1 MTVPVNLEFVCQTG
15 PLILNRCFP
24 TFYNRCGQHDLSRFY
39 QEVSRDVVNHKN
51 SLHRALQ
58 LTFPPLESLFSNTNN
73 ELYWTIVNHFAC
85 PSRALKLSATELRSF
100 ILHSTN
106 KNISIDRATHIA
118 EKLLTLAKKA

>member
-1 MTVPVNLEFVCQTG
+1 MNLEFVCQTG

-58 LTFPPLESLFSNTNN
+58 LTFPQLESLFSNT
-73 ELYWTIVNHFAC
+73 YWTIVNHFAC
-85 PSRALKLSATELRSF
+85 PSRVLKLSATELRSF

-106 KNISIDRATHIA
+106 KNISIDRATHIT

>member
-1 MTVPVNLEFVCQTG
+1 
-15 PLILNRCFP
+15 
-24 TFYNRCGQHDLSRFY
+24 
-39 QEVSRDVVNHKN
+39 VVNHKN

-58 LTFPPLESLFSNTNN
+58 LTFPQLESLFSNTNN